1 MATDHAKRPYAK
13 TVLYGVVSIALYAL
27 LLMKQDLVNDTFARG
42 GAFAILP
49 IAMAFLFSYVHGN
62 FTGSFWSSCGIEAS
76 KKCKEVK

>member
-1 MATDHAKRPYAK
+1 MATEQTQRPYVK
-13 TVLYGVVSIALYAL
+13 TVLFGAVSIALYAL
-27 LLMKQDLVNDTFARG
+27 LLMKQDILNETFAKG
-42 GAFAILP
+42 GMIAFLP